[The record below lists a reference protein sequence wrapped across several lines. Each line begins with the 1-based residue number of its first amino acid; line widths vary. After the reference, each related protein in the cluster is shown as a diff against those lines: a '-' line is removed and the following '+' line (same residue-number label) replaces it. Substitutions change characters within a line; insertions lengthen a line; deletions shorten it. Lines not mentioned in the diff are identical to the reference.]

1 VSLREVF
8 PLEQGHQREV
18 PPKKEV
24 ILLLLALIVW
34 KRLQIGTGMLL
45 IIKISLES
53 LVMGFF
59 DLSTLMTLKDLEPSK
74 YGF

>member
-1 VSLREVF
+1 
-8 PLEQGHQREV
+8 
-18 PPKKEV
+18 
-24 ILLLLALIVW
+24 
-34 KRLQIGTGMLL
+34 MLL